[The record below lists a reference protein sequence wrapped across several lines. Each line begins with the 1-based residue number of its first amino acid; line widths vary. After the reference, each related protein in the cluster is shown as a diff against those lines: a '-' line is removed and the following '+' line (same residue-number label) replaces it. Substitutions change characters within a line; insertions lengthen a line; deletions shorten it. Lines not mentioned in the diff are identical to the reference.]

1 MGAMKRAKKGIPC
14 NSAKAAK
21 KGTISM
27 SSLWPAPECTFVL
40 FHSFFFFYSE
50 TVLMGKANSK
60 RRLANRNGAVKDAT
74 LPCRWWFL

>member
-27 SSLWPAPECTFVL
+27 SSLLPAPECTFVL
-40 FHSFFFFYSE
+40 FHSFFFCSE

-60 RRLANRNGAVKDAT
+60 RRLANPNGAVKDST
-74 LPCRWWFL
+74 SPCRWWFL